1 VTPREQYCGTN
12 GGPRRQG
19 IDEQNAWSIALA
31 PVARGSYILH
41 VDLSRELPATGL
53 LSRLNGREDP
63 MLLNSLRSSRR
74 TRRTTRVRTLA
85 LCAAG
90 AIAVVGGAS
99 TACVSTV
106 RLNQVEQ
113 ERDALAARNEA
124 LKSEA
129 ENATH
134 ASETLAQEKSAL
146 ETEKTALE
154 ARLAT
159 QQTQGEELGSK
170 LREGEEEARKLQA
183 TYDGL
188 VKSLKKELKAGQIEV
203 TQLRDGLRV
212 NVSQDILFDSGSAA
226 LDKSGTAVLGRVAT
240 ELKKSSHQIL
250 VIGHSDNKPIRPTLA
265 KQYPSNWELAGARAA
280 SVVRL
285 FAHVGLPSKRLLA
298 VSVADSQPVAS
309 NKTEE
314 GRAKNRRIEIRLR
327 PVSAE
332 G

>member
-1 VTPREQYCGTN
+1 
-12 GGPRRQG
+12 
-19 IDEQNAWSIALA
+19 
-31 PVARGSYILH
+31 
-41 VDLSRELPATGL
+41 
-53 LSRLNGREDP
+53 

-74 TRRTTRVRTLA
+74 TRRTAHVRALV

-90 AIAVVGGAS
+90 AIASGAS

-106 RLNQVEQ
+106 RYNEVEQ

-124 LKSEA
+124 LKSEV

-134 ASETLAQEKSAL
+134 TGETLAQEKSAL

-154 ARLAT
+154 SKLAN

-170 LREGEEEARKLQA
+170 LREREEESRKLQA

-188 VKSLKKELKAGQIEV
+188 VKSLKKELKSGQIEV

-226 LDKSGTAVLGRVAT
+226 LDKRGKEVLSRVAT
-240 ELKKSSHQIL
+240 ELKKSSHQVL
-250 VIGHSDNKPIRPTLA
+250 VMGHTDNKPIRPTLS
-265 KQYPSNWELAGARAA
+265 KRYPSNWELAGARAA

-327 PVSAE
+327 PVAPEEQAS
-332 G
+332 